1 MKKLIICTFLAI
13 LVISLNSCMTVKEY
27 QKVYLND
34 EDMQLRN
41 RDIESFETSF
51 ETSREAASGANGSKS
66 GGGCGCN

>member
-1 MKKLIICTFLAI
+1 MNNWMVLIFLA
-13 LVISLNSCMTVKEY
+13 LLAISMNSCMTVKEY

-51 ETSREAASGANGSKS
+51 ETYREAASGANGSKS